1 MATIERES
9 LGFGDLHLARG
20 GHVAD
25 FFETDQQGLDRL
37 VSYIKTGLEA
47 GQRCIHFVG
56 TERERDRVFGA
67 LRAADVDVDAAGAE
81 ELLTIVV
88 RALVEDLDNFL
99 PSVLADVPLRYP
111 LVRLSGEIGS
121 QRDPNTVWHDWC
133 STINTLDDAPA
144 LFLCLCQCEIQRVH
158 GDVVLDVMR
167 THPMCI
173 LSNAIH
179 QNPMYGFD

>member
-1 MATIERES
+1 MATIESES
-9 LGFGDLHLARG
+9 LGFGEQHLARG
-20 GHVAD
+20 GHVAH

-56 TERERDRVFGA
+56 TERERDRVLGA

-88 RALVEDLDNFL
+88 RTMVEDLDSFV

-111 LVRLSGEIGS
+111 LVRFSGGIGS
-121 QRDPNTVWHDWC
+121 ARDPNTVWHDWC
-133 STINTLDDAPA
+133 SAINALDGTPA
-144 LFLCLCQCEIQRVH
+144 LFFCQCEVQRVY

-167 THPMCI
+167 THPLCI
-173 LSNAIH
+173 VGNAILE
-179 QNPMYGFD
+179 NPMYGFD